1 MSPVARADQLAG
13 FRRRLR
19 SGSRSRRSPPSCPAS
34 CRRGGCAAG
43 GRCRA
48 PARPDAGRLLPRVA
62 VAARAGQ
69 FDLMNRV
76 TRAVGVAAPAATD
89 CPSTP
94 RKSAA
99 SAPSSDRH
107 RASQR
112 RRTPWLQQG
121 QREADDEDGAPER
134 VTQNRSVDAE
144 KPNQNHRHDG
154 EEHDL
159 QVPAG
164 EVLDR
169 VGSHQSSFS
178 EPAASCMSRLMCCR
192 SSLVRRPSF
201 ARCNNSPPAAPS
213 KTRSTK
219 SRTIA
224 PTTC

>member
-1 MSPVARADQLAG
+1 MPSASQT
-13 FRRRLR
+13 RRRK
-19 SGSRSRRSPPSCPAS
+19 
-34 CRRGGCAAG
+34 
-43 GRCRA
+43 A
-48 PARPDAGRLLPRVA
+48 PANNP

-76 TRAVGVAAPAATD
+76 TRTVGVAAPAAMRL
-89 CPSTP
+89 SGH
-94 RKSAA
+94 AA
-99 SAPSSDRH
+99 QKRCVCAIEYRH

-121 QREADDEDGAPER
+121 QREADDEDGAPDR

-154 EEHDL
+154 EERDL

-219 SRTIA
+219 SLTIA